1 MKRMILLVIGAM
13 ISTLALQSQHLRN
26 VVLYDLTSTNC
37 GPCTCMDS
45 ILRVSIIP
53 GYPRTI
59 PICVHSPLPFGS
71 FYNNYRGKEIYVT
84 FKSQYEPSGFL
95 DGTGSDH
102 AWAVLEPAV
111 DERYTYNNETQ
122 IGIVITNKQWEPA
135 SRQVQLSVDIT
146 NDGESLSGTFRCQI
160 FVTENNLVHIHRTA
174 NGCSTPNDPH
184 GLPFDSTYINN
195 FVIRAVEF
203 IPDSSTAEP
212 HWGEELITSFWTAGE
227 KVSKTWT
234 IGIDTGWIEAN
245 CFINLIIYQDNED
258 SLYKSPH
265 LQGLNQSVTGGVG
278 IDPSPAGDLNAGI
291 LQIFPNPAAEWVR
304 VHVAV
309 EKPGVCSLEIFDMEG
324 KRVLRTGSSFLATGL
339 YNMEIMISELASGHY
354 ICRFQTPEGESTG
367 KLIVSK

>member
-1 MKRMILLVIGAM
+1 MKRMILLIIGVL
-13 ISTLALQSQHLRN
+13 ISALASQSQHLRN

-45 ILRVSIIP
+45 LIRVSIVP

-71 FYNNYRGKEIYVT
+71 FYNSYRGKEIYVT

-122 IGIVITNKQWEPA
+122 IGIDITNKQWEPT
-135 SRQVQLSVDIT
+135 SREVQLSVDFT

-174 NGCSTPNDPH
+174 AGCSTPNDPH
-184 GLPFDSTYINN
+184 GLPFDSTYINDY
-195 FVIRAVEF
+195 VIRAVEF
-203 IPDSSTAEP
+203 IPDSSAAEP
-212 HWGEELITSFWTAGE
+212 HWGEDLITSFWTSGQ
-227 KVSKTWT
+227 KVTKSWN
-234 IGIDTGWIEAN
+234 IPIDSGWIESN
-245 CFINLIIYQDNED
+245 CFINLIVYQDNED

-265 LQGLNQSVTGGVG
+265 LQGLCQSVTGGVG
-278 IDPSPAGDLNAGI
+278 IGQPPSDDPREGI
-291 LQIFPNPAAEWVR
+291 VRIYPNPAADWVR

-309 EKPGVCSLEIFDMEG
+309 EQPGVCSLEILDIQG
-324 KRVLRTGSSFLATGL
+324 RRLQGTGSSCLARGF
-339 YNMEIMISELASGHY
+339 YNMEIPLSDLPPGHY
-354 ICRFQTPEGESTG
+354 ICRFHYPNGESSG
-367 KLIVSK
+367 MFVIRR